1 MDTTTTEEPVDRKY
15 LLNSKQIAS
24 FVSDGFLRFDELI
37 PDEIN
42 HIAMR
47 EIDEKSIPQGYDIQG
62 QPLSGLWKESRG
74 FGAMFRMPE
83 VRGIIESLIGPNSLY
98 DHHAFHKVGPH
109 KEEGQVWHADAIID
123 TRQHFDIQLFYYP
136 HDTPREMGGTMFLPG
151 SHLRRIHETDIGRY
165 HNFVGQVPMVCKR
178 GTLAVAHHGIWHCA
192 QPNHTDTMRY
202 MFKLRLNPTV
212 RQLLLWNTDD
222 LKDPE
227 IDSILFRNHRWYGN
241 DDRLEYAQR
250 IKFWRFLIGDESFD
264 SNYWLTRIEN
274 MPENRVGTAANRVP
288 AGVG

>member
-1 MDTTTTEEPVDRKY
+1 MDSVDKKY
-15 LLNSKQIAS
+15 LLNSVQAAD
-24 FVSDGFLRFDELI
+24 FVADGMLIFNELI

-42 HIAMR
+42 QEAMR
-47 EIDEKSIPQGYDIQG
+47 EIDEKRIPGSYERQG
-62 QPLSGLWKESRG
+62 QPLSGLWTESKG
-74 FGAMFRMPE
+74 FGAMFRLPQ
-83 VRGIIESLIGPNSLY
+83 VQGIIQSLIGPDPLY

-109 KEEGQVWHADAIID
+109 HEEGQVWHADAIID

-165 HNFVGQVPMVCKR
+165 QNFVGQVPIVCKA
-178 GTLAVAHHGIWHCA
+178 GTLAIGHHGIWHCA
-192 QPNHTDTMRY
+192 QPNYTDRMRY

-212 RQLLLWNTDD
+212 RQLKLWNTDD
-222 LKDPE
+222 IDDPKVHQ
-227 IDSILFRNHRWYGN
+227 SLFRNHKWYGN

-250 IKFWRFLIGDESFD
+250 IKFWRFLIGDERFD

-274 MPENRVGTAANRVP
+274 KPEQLVGAA
-288 AGVG
+288 

>member
-1 MDTTTTEEPVDRKY
+1 MSKEHLLTTA
-15 LLNSKQIAS
+15 QMAS
-24 FVSDGFLRFDELI
+24 FAADGFLRFDELV

-42 HIAMR
+42 RESMR
-47 EIDEKSIPQGYDIQG
+47 EIDEKLIPQGYDRQG
-62 QPLSGLWKESRG
+62 QPLSGLWPESMG

-83 VRGIIESLIGPNSLY
+83 VQGLIRSLVGPGSLY
-98 DHHAFHKVGPH
+98 DHHAFHKVAPH
-109 KEEGQVWHADAIID
+109 HEEGQVWHADAIID
-123 TRQHFDIQLFYYP
+123 PRQGHFDIQLFYYP

-165 HNFVGQVPMVCKR
+165 QNFVGQMPMVCKA

-192 QPNHTDTMRY
+192 QPNVTDTMRY

-212 RQLLLWNTDD
+212 RQLRLWNTED
-222 LKDPE
+222 LDSPE
-227 IDSILFRNHRWYGN
+227 IHGTLFRNHKWYGN

-250 IKFWRFLIGDESFD
+250 IKFWRFLTGDDKFD

-274 MPENRVGTAANRVP
+274 TPERVAIA
-288 AGVG
+288 